1 MLLSLPMRSVCC
13 VVMAGCFVLIQG
25 CAPNVRQQPTSALQA
40 APIPHRIQL
49 DEAADAHIGTGTG
62 VDLKAGTTWQLVGS
76 ISEGDVYKPLD
87 QALNVEGSHV
97 HEAYAVISNSTLVGF
112 YLPFE
117 KTFVKAS
124 TPVPLSIHDK

>member
-1 MLLSLPMRSVCC
+1 MSLAMRSVCC
-13 VVMAGCFVLIQG
+13 VAMAGCICLIQG

-49 DEAADAHIGTGTG
+49 DEAANTRIGTGYR
-62 VDLKAGTTWQLVGS
+62 VDLKAGTTWQLVGG
-76 ISEGDVYKPLD
+76 IAEGDVYKPLD
-87 QALNVEGSHV
+87 QALNVEGSQV

-117 KTFVKAS
+117 KTFVKVS
-124 TPVPLSIHDK
+124 TQFPLSIHDK